1 MAKMQIAQSWRTR
14 DSSSLAFFA
23 FLMLY
28 VLVTMLA
35 LLAGI
40 GAAVAGQSASLHD
53 TLHEIGLGEGF
64 FARVGQGM
72 ADASH
77 RTEPPLQ
84 LALDYVFS
92 LFNIGLA
99 AFLLWL
105 RRRDPTAR
113 LLAVGMI
120 GTAAVF
126 NLQAEAVYQA
136 APRTT
141 FDISLY
147 SGFRLIAGVAY
158 LLALLL
164 FPEGKLVPRW
174 PKWAKTAL
182 YAPIVLA
189 ATLLAFR
196 PQEIQEASGT
206 VPLILFFGLFTPIA
220 AVMAQ
225 AYRVR
230 RSPTSEE
237 RQQARLLFW
246 ALIPALLVGLF
257 VLTGGIGPLLDPGFE
272 GRPLQ
277 ELPVFVFRVFQPVFA
292 LIPIALFIGL
302 VRYRL
307 WNIDRVISRTL
318 VYGSMVVFISA
329 VYIGVVVGVGRVVGA
344 TGNNPIL
351 SLAATAIVAI
361 AFEPAKSRLQRV
373 ANRVVFGKRATP
385 YEVLSEFSERMPETY
400 GTEELLSRGARILAE
415 GTGASRTEVWL
426 RVGSELRPAATWPPD
441 RESPPDS
448 KHVSGEE
455 LPAFEAAATAVPV
468 RHHGELLGA
477 FTVVKPPNES
487 LTLTE
492 HKLVL
497 DLASQAGLV
506 LRNVRLTAE
515 LMQRLEDL
523 RASRQRLVT
532 AQDEERRR
540 LERDIHDGA
549 QQQLVALSVNLGLAQ
564 RMAKLEAPKLAEL
577 LSQMKTQS
585 NEAVE
590 TLRDLARGIYPPVLA
605 SDGLPAALQAHCR
618 RVPLPVE
625 VTTDDVGRH
634 PQEVEAAVYFCCLE
648 ALQNVTKSANASRAV
663 VRLERRDGLL
673 RFTVQDDGQG
683 FDPSRTR
690 RGSGLQNMADRV
702 EALGG
707 SFQVISAPGM
717 GTTVSG
723 EIPLRPAQ

>member
-1 MAKMQIAQSWRTR
+1 MAKMQASESRPKL
-14 DSSSLAFFA
+14 DKGSLAFFA
-23 FLMLY
+23 VLTLY
-28 VLVTMLA
+28 ALGSIIALVAGGLA
-35 LLAGI
+35 V
-40 GAAVAGQSASLHD
+40 VAGQSPSLHD
-53 TLHEIGLGEGF
+53 RFHEIALGEGLI
-64 FARVGQGM
+64 ARLAQGM

-77 RTEPPLQ
+77 RTQPPLQ
-84 LALDYVFS
+84 LALDYLFS

-113 LLAVGMI
+113 LLAVAMI

-126 NLQAEAVYQA
+126 NLQAETVYEA
-136 APRTT
+136 MPRTT
-141 FDISLY
+141 FDTSLY

-158 LLALLL
+158 VLALLL

-174 PKWAKTAL
+174 PRWAKTAL
-182 YAPIVLA
+182 YAPVILG
-189 ATLLAFR
+189 ATLIAFR
-196 PQEIQEASGT
+196 PQEDATATGT

-237 RQQARLLFW
+237 RQQSRLLFW
-246 ALIPALLVGLF
+246 ALTPALLVGLF
-257 VLTGGIGPLLDPGFE
+257 VLTRGIGPLLDPGFE

-318 VYGSMVVFISA
+318 VYGSMVVFISG

-385 YEVLSEFSERMPETY
+385 YEVLSEFSERMAETY
-400 GTEELLSRGARILAE
+400 GTEELLSRPVRILAE
-415 GTGASRTEVWL
+415 GTGASRAEVWL

-477 FTVVKPPNES
+477 LTVRKPANET
-487 LTLTE
+487 LTLIE
-492 HKLVL
+492 HKLLL
-497 DLASQAGLV
+497 DFASQAGLV

-515 LMQRLEDL
+515 LIQRLEDL

-549 QQQLVALSVNLGLAQ
+549 QQQLVALSVNLGLAE

-577 LSQMKTQS
+577 LAQIKTQS
-585 NEAVE
+585 SEAVE

-605 SDGLPAALQAHCR
+605 SEGLPAALQAHCR
-618 RVPLPVE
+618 RVPLPVD

-648 ALQNVTKSANASRAV
+648 ALQNVTKSANASRVV
-663 VRLERRDGLL
+663 VRLERRDGFL
-673 RFTVQDDGQG
+673 RFIVQDDGRG

-707 SFQVISAPGM
+707 SFQVISAPGK